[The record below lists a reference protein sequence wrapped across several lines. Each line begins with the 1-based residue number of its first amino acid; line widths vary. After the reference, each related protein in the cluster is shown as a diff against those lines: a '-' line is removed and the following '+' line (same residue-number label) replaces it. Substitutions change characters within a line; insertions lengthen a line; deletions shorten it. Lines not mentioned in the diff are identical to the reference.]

1 MSQEMLL
8 RISAKQRIVAAKMR
22 LHTHQPDAAM
32 LALIRAE
39 IRMNED
45 FLDIVDSYF
54 LGRKAN
60 FHPDQPRVP
69 AGNPDGGQW
78 TGESGGSSGLAQPV
92 YMRRE
97 DPLSSSMALGGG
109 GSGGVAGGGTGSGI
123 LLAPHLLRE
132 GGRSTGLLPAE
143 DAIAEYN
150 RLSNQRD
157 PSLKLVLLFRPK
169 DWDKDDQLQPG
180 TKAKATVEL
189 LTKNEVKKY
198 CPEIGI
204 VQSLANEAVKQAGPR
219 SDYETP
225 WLFGTAAH
233 TNLKNLA
240 KAYYPNV
247 LTPEESYLKFAEEVA
262 ADENPDYLARYG
274 LKNTVRI
281 DILGPEQDNRVCV
294 YDFKTGRA
302 GISVPRAIE
311 MRNAVHKTYDKHT
324 DVIIVEINFDENWK

>member
-8 RISAKQRIVAAKMR
+8 RISAKQRILAAKMR

-32 LALIRAE
+32 LALIKAE

-60 FHPDQPRVP
+60 FHPDQPRVS

-78 TGESGGSSGLAQPV
+78 TGESGGSSGLVQPV

-97 DPLSSSMALGGG
+97 DPLSSPMALGGG
-109 GSGGVAGGGTGSGI
+109 GSGGIAGGGMGSGI
-123 LLAPHLLRE
+123 LLAPHRLRE

-157 PSLKLVLLFRPK
+157 PSLKPVLLCRPK

-204 VQSLANEAVKQAGPR
+204 VQSLANEAVNLAEPR
-219 SDYETP
+219 SNYETP

-240 KAYYPNV
+240 NAKYPSI
-247 LTPEESYLKFAEEVA
+247 LRTERSYLKFAEEVA
-262 ADENPDYLARYG
+262 AEESIDNFGKYA
-274 LKNTVRI
+274 LKNTIRI
-281 DILGPEQDNRVCV
+281 DLLGPETNSRVCI
-294 YDFKTGRA
+294 YDFKTGKA
-302 GISVPRAIE
+302 GISVPRAQELRNTAHKHYPHIE
-311 MRNAVHKTYDKHT
+311 D
-324 DVIIVEINFDENWK
+324 IVVVEVNPDER

>member
-1 MSQEMLL
+1 
-8 RISAKQRIVAAKMR
+8 
-22 LHTHQPDAAM
+22 M
-32 LALIRAE
+32 LALIKAE

-78 TGESGGSSGLAQPV
+78 TGESGGSSGLVQPV

-97 DPLSSSMALGGG
+97 DPLSSPMALGGG
-109 GSGGVAGGGTGSGI
+109 GSGGIAGGGTGSGI
-123 LLAPHLLRE
+123 LLAPPHLLRE
-132 GGRSTGLLPAE
+132 GGRSTGLLLTE

-157 PSLKLVLLFRPK
+157 PSLKPVLLFRPK
-169 DWDKDDQLQPG
+169 DWGADDQLQPRRRM
-180 TKAKATVEL
+180 KATVQL
-189 LTKNEVKKY
+189 LTKNEVKRY

-204 VQSLANEAVKQAGPR
+204 VQSLANEAVKRAGPR

-233 TNLKNLA
+233 TNLKKLA
-240 KAYYPNV
+240 NANYPNI
-247 LTPEESYLKFAEEVA
+247 LRAERSYLKFAEEVA
-262 ADENPDYLARYG
+262 AEESIDNFGKYA
-274 LKNTVRI
+274 LKNTIRI
-281 DILGPEQDNRVCV
+281 DLLGPETNSRVCI
-294 YDFKTGRA
+294 YDFKTGKA
-302 GISVPRAIE
+302 GISVPRAQE
-311 MRNAVHKTYDKHT
+311 LRNTVHKHYPHIEDI
-324 DVIIVEINFDENWK
+324 VIVEVNPDER

>member
-8 RISAKQRIVAAKMR
+8 RISAKQRILAAKMR

-32 LALIRAE
+32 LALIKAE

-60 FHPDQPRVP
+60 FHPDQPRVS

-78 TGESGGSSGLAQPV
+78 TGESGGSSGLVQPV

-97 DPLSSSMALGGG
+97 DPLSSPMALGGG
-109 GSGGVAGGGTGSGI
+109 GSGGIAGGGMGLASCLHLTVCVREDVPPGCYPQKMPLPNITG
-123 LLAPHLLRE
+123 
-132 GGRSTGLLPAE
+132 
-143 DAIAEYN
+143 
-150 RLSNQRD
+150 LSNQRD
-157 PSLKLVLLFRPK
+157 PSLKPVLLCRPK

-204 VQSLANEAVKQAGPR
+204 VQSLANEAVNLAEPR
-219 SDYETP
+219 SNYETP

-240 KAYYPNV
+240 NAKYPSI
-247 LTPEESYLKFAEEVA
+247 LRTERSYLKFAEEVA
-262 ADENPDYLARYG
+262 AEESIDNFGKYA
-274 LKNTVRI
+274 LKNTIRI
-281 DILGPEQDNRVCV
+281 DLLGPETNSRVCI
-294 YDFKTGRA
+294 YDFKTGKA
-302 GISVPRAIE
+302 GISVPRAQELRNTAHKHYPHIE
-311 MRNAVHKTYDKHT
+311 D
-324 DVIIVEINFDENWK
+324 IVVVEVNPDER